1 METVG
6 LARWCA
12 GGRRGQAAMVEE
24 CRPSGKPRQKA
35 VEESRGHRLEQRAK
49 ASGHSMQ
56 PRTAVMANGA
66 GKREGVR

>member
-1 METVG
+1 MKSVG

-12 GGRRGQAAMVEE
+12 GSGPGQAAMVET
-24 CRPSGKPRQKA
+24 CRPSGKPRQRA

-49 ASGHSMQ
+49 AGGHGMQ
-56 PRTAVMANGA
+56 PRTAVKANGA